1 MFLLQHSTRTGQRDV
16 FRRYTAECD
25 RIAAEGG
32 QLRGLL
38 RFRYEDR
45 TPIELDEV
53 EPASEIVKRF
63 ATGAMSYGS
72 ISGEAHTD
80 LAIAMNN
87 IGGKSNTG
95 EGGEDPVRLYD
106 PSKRSASLVRSSS
119 ARSASTR
126 SSRPPCSTLSSWWI
140 VRPMRWSVTRPSG

>member
-1 MFLLQHSTRTGQRDV
+1 TRTKQRDV

-45 TPIELDEV
+45 EPIDIDEV
-53 EPASEIVKRF
+53 EPATEIVKRF

-72 ISGEAHTD
+72 ISAEAHTD

-87 IGGKSNTG
+87 IGGRSNTG
-95 EGGEDPVRLYD
+95 EGGEDVDRLHD
-106 PSKRSASLVRSSS
+106 PARRSA
-119 ARSASTR
+119 AKQGASGRFGVTTEDPVNADD
-126 SSRPPCSTLSSWWI
+126 S
-140 VRPMRWSVTRPSG
+140 PMKMAQGAKHGE